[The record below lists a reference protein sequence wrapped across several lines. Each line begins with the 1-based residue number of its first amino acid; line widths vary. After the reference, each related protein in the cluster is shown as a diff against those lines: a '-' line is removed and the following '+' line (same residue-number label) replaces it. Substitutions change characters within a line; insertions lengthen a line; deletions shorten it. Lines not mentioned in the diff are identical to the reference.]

1 MKNKVLNQF
10 QEIANDKPLLIALA
24 LFLVICVG
32 ILVFLAFSISPS
44 ERQIAVHYTSFGTT
58 NFYRDKWYYL
68 LGFVGFVV
76 VMAVVHCLLTYKML
90 REKGR
95 ELAVAFSW
103 LGVIMAVIAVGFLV
117 QIIKIASII

>member
-1 MKNKVLNQF
+1 MKNRVLNQF

-32 ILVFLAFSISPS
+32 ILVFLALSISPS

-68 LGFVGFVV
+68 ISFAGFVV
-76 VMAVVHCLLTYKML
+76 VMAIVHCLLTYKML

-95 ELAVAFSW
+95 EFAIAFSW